1 MLISPTEPAFFR
13 TLGKVSSVPEEYG
26 VDFLFASTEFGL
38 VGVQRKELSDFVAS
52 VKDGRLSKELGQM
65 KRLGLAMLVL
75 EGVPKWT
82 SDGLL
87 MSSSTQWRKT
97 QHLGV
102 MWSIQ
107 LSNCWTSST
116 TSTQD
121 TSALLSALVKW
132 TSKPRH
138 LSLESRPGPSSDEW
152 GKVGNREWALHL
164 LQGFRGIG
172 PVQAAAIFDHFQG
185 VPLRWDV
192 GILDL
197 MEVDG
202 IGRTRAE
209 RLLDSVNGG
218 TELSLE

>member
-1 MLISPTEPAFFR
+1 MCLTHYPTLKPLPSTPCTTFSGSTSTSPVLISPTEPAFFR

-38 VGVQRKELSDFVAS
+38 VGVQRKELSYFVAS

-82 SDGLL
+82 IDGLL

-116 TSTQD
+116 TSTQ
-121 TSALLSALVKW
+121 
-132 TSKPRH
+132 
-138 LSLESRPGPSSDEW
+138 
-152 GKVGNREWALHL
+152 
-164 LQGFRGIG
+164 
-172 PVQAAAIFDHFQG
+172 
-185 VPLRWDV
+185 
-192 GILDL
+192 
-197 MEVDG
+197 
-202 IGRTRAE
+202 
-209 RLLDSVNGG
+209 
-218 TELSLE
+218 